1 MEWRGEGR
9 VRSVE
14 WRGEGRGR
22 SAERE
27 GEKCGVEG
35 EECRGEGEGKGEQ
48 GVQRGWGI
56 LCAQVTKAYTAET
69 SCNQLLLTH

>member
-1 MEWRGEGR
+1 MWSGGERG
-9 VRSVE
+9 
-14 WRGEGRGR
+14 GRGVW
-22 SAERE
+22 S
-27 GEKCGVEG
+27 GGGGEG

-56 LCAQVTKAYTAET
+56 LCAQVTKAYVAEE